1 MLSVFF
7 TVLRAYKA
15 LDNLFLRLVI
25 WCLKLRFG
33 SKKTPKNLTA
43 GMSSLV
49 VTLQIG
55 LLSSCR
61 NDLFYLY
68 GLKRSGWS
76 HSCGSVRK
84 LWILDI
90 TRQSF
95 QNQNTKTIEHKPG
108 LNIEL
113 WILDITRQSFQ
124 KQTKD

>member
-55 LLSSCR
+55 LMFSLRVC
-61 NDLFYLY
+61 
-68 GLKRSGWS
+68 
-76 HSCGSVRK
+76 
-84 LWILDI
+84 
-90 TRQSF
+90 
-95 QNQNTKTIEHKPG
+95 PG
-108 LNIEL
+108 LL
-113 WILDITRQSFQ
+113 LSHRITKSWVMEDLEKIINFVLSG
-124 KQTKD
+124 